1 MECSSGTTT
10 TTAEQNNNKGTI
22 ELQICQQYA
31 MAWKYFIFYFFPF
44 CFDLFLLLD
53 SHFHE

>member
-1 MECSSGTTT
+1 MESECSSGTTA
-10 TTAEQNNNKGTI
+10 AEQNNNKGTI

-44 CFDLFLLLD
+44 CFDLFLLP
-53 SHFHE
+53 FP